1 MSLLRKFGNH
11 ILHYI
16 LHTFGSNLFKNY
28 RSFWESEIL
37 VWDKD
42 IKEKDLVKGYKLPF
56 SVCRKRDFKTLFI
69 DFKAFYVDSFL
80 FQGYVKTSCF
90 DLLE

>member
-1 MSLLRKFGNH
+1 MSLLRKFGK
-11 ILHYI
+11 
-16 LHTFGSNLFKNY
+16 SNPPLDPAHFWFEFVQEL
-28 RSFWESEIL
+28 SIIWESQTF

-42 IKEKDLVKGYKLPF
+42 IKEKDLVKRYKLPF

-80 FQGYVKTSCF
+80 FQYVKTSCF
-90 DLLE
+90 DRLE

>member
-1 MSLLRKFGNH
+1 MWKFGNQ
-11 ILHYI
+11 ILRYI
-16 LHTFGSNLFKNY
+16 LHTFVSTLFKNY
-28 RSFWESEIL
+28 RSFWESQTF

-42 IKEKDLVKGYKLPF
+42 IKEKDLVKRYKLPF

-80 FQGYVKTSCF
+80 FQYVKTSCS
-90 DLLE
+90 DRLE